1 MGPSAGES
9 EPALPPDEVKT
20 VGGDIDIVPPRG
32 ALARGAPERRLMR
45 ADRYDRLAQLIGHE
59 ELTPTGT
66 VLMSFRV
73 VDDKPFRFEP
83 GHFVGIRAEVGG
95 HGVRRSPYC
104 IASPPNEERTFRLL
118 VRLVPE
124 GPLSYYLAGLGL
136 GDVIRFRGPSGRSMV
151 PKEADTEVVLVATGV
166 GVGPCLPLVRHLRAQ
181 NPERPIRLYWG
192 LRLVDDI
199 CLLDELDELTTEHRS
214 FRYAISLSQPPA
226 GWTGLRG
233 RVTESVPGLLQTLG
247 DKSFCLIGNGAM
259 TQEMATALSDFGV
272 DERRIHQEVYFNV
285 KHRPEAAVL
294 DEIRDRFVASDLFS
308 PYAHQKAGLFMPET
322 PVTASRRAR
331 RS

>member
-9 EPALPPDEVKT
+9 EPTLPPDQVKT
-20 VGGDIDIVPPRG
+20 VGGDIDIVPPTG
-32 ALARGAPERRLMR
+32 ALARGAPERKLMR
-45 ADRYDRLAQLIGHE
+45 ADRYDRVAQLIGHE

-66 VLMSFRV
+66 VLMTFRV

-83 GHFVGIRAEVGG
+83 GHFVGIRAEVGE

-104 IASPPNEERTFRLL
+104 IASPPNEEGTFRLL

-124 GPLSYYLAGLGL
+124 GPLSYYLAGLRL

-166 GVGPCLPLVRHLRAQ
+166 GIGPCLPLVRHLLAHK
-181 NPERPIRLYWG
+181 PERPIQLYWG

-199 CLLDELDELTTEHRS
+199 CMLGELDELTTEHRS

-247 DKSFCLIGNGAM
+247 DKSFCLVGNGAM
-259 TQEMATALSDFGV
+259 TQEM
-272 DERRIHQEVYFNV
+272 
-285 KHRPEAAVL
+285 
-294 DEIRDRFVASDLFS
+294 
-308 PYAHQKAGLFMPET
+308 
-322 PVTASRRAR
+322 
-331 RS
+331 